1 MKLLFDLLPIILF
14 FGTFKF
20 ASSNAEGAAE
30 LCNSLFGDGFDAA
43 HAPVICATAVA
54 IIVSVLQICWML
66 IRGKKIEP
74 MLWISVA
81 VIIVFGGLTIWLRN
95 EMFIK
100 WKPTILYWLFAT
112 ILIGGW
118 FSGRNFIKHLL
129 GKQITLDE
137 NVWTRVMW
145 LWVFF
150 FVLTGI
156 INLIVAYTCPTDIW
170 VDFKLFGLM
179 GLTIA
184 FTLGL
189 GFYIA
194 KNSKEELT
202 KGKEN

>member
-20 ASSNAEGAAE
+20 ATANADSAAE
-30 LCNSLFGDGFDAA
+30 LCNSLFGGGFDAA

-54 IIVSVLQICWML
+54 IVVSVLQIFWMF

-100 WKPTILYWLFAT
+100 WKPTILYWLFAA

-118 FSGRNFIKHLL
+118 FSGKNFIKNLL
-129 GKQITLDE
+129 GKQISLDE
-137 NVWTRVMW
+137 SVWTRVMW
-145 LWVFF
+145 LWIVF

-156 INLIVAYTCPTDIW
+156 INLVVAYTCPTDTW
-170 VDFKLFGLM
+170 VNFKLFGLM

-184 FTLGL
+184 FTIGL

-194 KNSKEELT
+194 KNSKEEIT
-202 KGKEN
+202 KGNEN